1 MKHIENID
9 VQNDGKMEVIQ
20 LREDKQNKSEGHILL
35 FIKYNKLKYM
45 HWWFPC

>member
-9 VQNDGKMEVIQ
+9 VQNDGEMEVIQ

-35 FIKYNKLKYM
+35 FIKYNKLQYM